1 MKDGTLVRLD
11 PASFRPLPRKSIELG
26 KYGYSWSFSP
36 DGSKLVLG
44 GFAAGLRLVDV
55 QRMRVLSDL
64 KVAPAGLVVAV
75 AWPDSRHVHAVVQAP
90 SGQGKLNLAII
101 DAVTKRVLAKRRLAG
116 ASDIVQ
122 VRRAGDGLVLLLAP
136 PSRIGASR
144 LVLVDGSGNVGSVT
158 LSRIRAGW
166 EPRQV
171 GSELPISRQWTPGL
185 AVDPVGRRAF
195 VVTGGALVA
204 EVDLRSLDVAYH
216 RVSERVSLLS
226 RLRNWLEPTAEA
238 KGETQG
244 PVREARWVGE
254 GLVAVSGGDGHGEKG
269 RSPMGLTVIDTADW
283 TARKIDERASR
294 FALAGG
300 TLLAFAGQFNTGGF
314 GVTAYHSDGERRWHL
329 FGEEG
334 IGRVQTAGERAYV
347 DVSDGRGDRVVV
359 LDLRSGRLI
368 RRVETPWAQL
378 LLPEDAS
385 LLEKYG

>member
-55 QRMRVLSDL
+55 LRMRVLSDL
-64 KVAPAGLVVAV
+64 KAAPAGLVVAV
-75 AWPDSRHVHAVVQAP
+75 AWPDSRHVYAVTQAP
-90 SGQGKLNLAII
+90 WGQGELKLAIV
-101 DAVTKRVLAKRRLAG
+101 DTVTEHVLARRKLADP
-116 ASDIVQ
+116 SDIVQ
-122 VRRAGDGLVLLLAP
+122 VRRAGKGLVLLLAP
-136 PSRIGASR
+136 SSKIGASR
-144 LVLVDGSGNVGSVT
+144 LVAIDGSGNVGSVT

-166 EPRQV
+166 EPPRF
-171 GSELPISRQWTPGL
+171 GSEVPASRRWTPGL
-185 AVDPVGRRAF
+185 AVDPVRRRAF
-195 VVTGGALVA
+195 VVGGGATVA
-204 EVDLRSLDVAYH
+204 EVDLHSLDVAYH
-216 RVSERVSLLS
+216 SVSERISLLG

-238 KGETQG
+238 KGETEG
-244 PVREARWVGE
+244 PVREARWLGN

-269 RSPMGLTVIDTADW
+269 SSPAGLTVIDTADW

-294 FALAGG
+294 FAFAGG
-300 TLLAFAGQFNTGGF
+300 TLLAFGGPFKTTGF
-314 GVTAYHSDGERRWHL
+314 GVIAYQLDGDRRWHL

-334 IGRVQTAGERAYV
+334 IGRVQTMGERAYV
-347 DVSDGRGDRVVV
+347 DVSDGREDRVEV
-359 LDLRSGRLI
+359 LRLQSGRLI

-385 LLEKYG
+385 LLAKYG